1 MNLQTIADA
10 SEEVALSS
18 ALRSPNLLLIGPDAA
33 IREFLDPL
41 MASLTSPVVCCD
53 GAQPEFPETPT
64 GSLIVRDVARLTRAS
79 QQQLLDWMNDL
90 SPGARVI
97 TTSARP
103 VFPDVKR
110 GMFADGLYYRINTF
124 TLMLNQD
131 PDAPGLDQVQNSPE
145 SRSSLDT
152 NS

>member
-1 MNLQTIADA
+1 VNLRTISDA
-10 SEEVALSS
+10 YEEVAMVST
-18 ALRSPNLLLIGPDAA
+18 LRSPNLLLIGPDAA

-41 MASLTSPVVCCD
+41 IASLASPVVNCD
-53 GAQPEFPETPT
+53 GAEPEFPSTPI
-64 GSLIVRDVARLTRAS
+64 GSLIVHDVARLTHDH

-110 GMFADGLYYRINTF
+110 GVFADGLYYRINTF
-124 TLMLNQD
+124 TLMLNQE
-131 PDAPGLDQVQNSPE
+131 PPAPGPDQAQNSPE
-145 SRSSLDT
+145 SPSSLGT
-152 NS
+152 TF